1 MKKTL
6 NKKAKNMNNI
16 KELEKECM
24 KDPQFVEEY
33 EKHRLNFEIAIE
45 LTQAREKAKITQK
58 ELAKKMKTTQCVV
71 SRMES
76 GNNASTLQSIK
87 KYAEALGKK
96 LKIKIV

>member
-1 MKKTL
+1 
-6 NKKAKNMNNI
+6 MNNI

-33 EKHRLNFEIAIE
+33 EKHRLNFEFEIAIE

-58 ELAKKMKTTQCVV
+58 ELAKKMNTTQCVV

-87 KYAEALGKK
+87 KYAEALGKN
-96 LKIKIV
+96 LRIKIV

>member
-6 NKKAKNMNNI
+6 NKKPKNMKNI
-16 KELEKECM
+16 RILQKELM
-24 KDPQFVEEY
+24 KDPEFVEEY
-33 EKHRLNFEIAIE
+33 EKQRLNFEIAIE
-45 LTQAREKAKITQK
+45 LTKAREKAKITQE
-58 ELAKKMKTTQCVV
+58 ELAKKMETTQCVV

-87 KYAEALGKK
+87 KYAEALGKN